1 MKNEH
6 RFMPSS
12 SWLLC
17 RLRRPLLPLAAAIGI
32 GAALSVSN
40 GPSVGL
46 AIGAALALMIIAVR
60 RR

>member
-1 MKNEH
+1 ML
-6 RFMPSS
+6 SS

-40 GPSVGL
+40 GPAVGL
-46 AIGAALALMIIAVR
+46 AIGAALALMTIAVR